1 MAGAEMRRARSG
13 AALRTRLAEPVARVG
28 GIKIPRWVVWLG
40 VFITSVV
47 LFCIVVLAALGKGI
61 LAGLAIE
68 WVLCLV
74 VISLVGMVIGT
85 IAGGGYVEVK
95 HPNWTRFSWAQ
106 KVYIFGSGA
115 VLFAGSV
122 VVFWWLFSSDVG
134 GFWRWA
140 ILIGSL
146 AGIVLGALLAL
157 FPVPPLPAALARGPL
172 TALGPRPPG
181 AKPRRSLWSQS
192 RADLAD
198 AEPWEPSTPLWL
210 LLGAAIGVVVA
221 VGYVGVSAW
230 HENSYVPS
238 FGVTPPV
245 PADISGGYLAL
256 GDSYSA
262 GEGLSPFEPPTD
274 TNGCHRSAAGHQSG
288 YPDTTNAAYG
298 VLLQHL
304 LGARVTSFDFVACS
318 SAIVHDVLNERSD
331 GTVKPQVDLA
341 SKVKSPVGLVT
352 LTIGGNDAIFT
363 TVVRQCLTYAGCFTA
378 DFPPG
383 GKSAEQTDGKDVPVG
398 PLTEWAP
405 KTIAK
410 IGEEDYTLFSALRQ
424 YFGPKTRII
433 VLGYPHLFPDGRTI
447 GFPWSPVLCASEL
460 SRFGEAQQRDLWQ
473 LQIELT
479 DRTYEEAAAAGV
491 EFVSPDAIWG
501 QHMPCGTD
509 TPYTHS
515 VKPYLG
521 IPPIDSGAFHP
532 NAAGQHAYFDLLA
545 CYLDAYPTAPPAF
558 LPGAPV
564 LTSIP
569 VDTSLGD
576 KGLTELHLEPV
587 PGEAQVPGHGRINGC
602 QQS

>member
-1 MAGAEMRRARSG
+1 MHSEASAGFHIPSWQF
-13 AALRTRLAEPVARVG
+13 
-28 GIKIPRWVVWLG
+28 PRWAVW
-40 VFITSVV
+40 VAVPVTSVAM
-47 LFCIVVLAALGKGI
+47 FCVVMLAALGKGI
-61 LAGLAIE
+61 LANLAIE

-85 IAGGGYVEVK
+85 IAGGAYVEVRHK
-95 HPNWTRFSWAQ
+95 KWTRFSWVH
-106 KVYIFGSGA
+106 KVYIFGSGV
-115 VLFAGSV
+115 VLLAGTGFF
-122 VVFWWLFSSDVG
+122 FWWLFSSDAG
-134 GFWRWA
+134 GFWRWG

-146 AGIVLGALLAL
+146 VGIALGFLLAL
-157 FPVPPLPAALARGPL
+157 FPVPPLPARLARGPL
-172 TALGPRPPG
+172 TALGPRQSG
-181 AKPRRSLWSQS
+181 EQPRRSLWAHS
-192 RADLAD
+192 REDLAGD
-198 AEPWEPSTPLWL
+198 DRWEPSTPLWL

-221 VGYVGVSAW
+221 VGYLGLSAW

-262 GEGLSPFEPPTD
+262 GEGLPPFEPPTD
-274 TNGCHRSAAGHQSG
+274 KNGCHRSEAGLPDG

-298 VLLQHL
+298 VLLRQL
-304 LGARVTSFDFVACS
+304 LGARVTGFGFVACS
-318 SAIVHDVLNERSD
+318 SAIVHDVFHERGD
-331 GTVKPQVDLA
+331 GIVKSQVDQA
-341 SKVKSPVGLVT
+341 AKVKSPVRLVT
-352 LTIGGNDAIFT
+352 LTIGGDDAIFSA
-363 TVVRQCLTYAGCFTA
+363 VVRQCLIYADCFTA

-398 PLTEWAP
+398 PLLKEWAP

-410 IGEEDYTLFSALRQ
+410 IGEEDYALFSALRH
-424 YFGPKTRII
+424 YFGPNTRII
-433 VLGYPHLFPDGRTI
+433 VLGYPHLFPEDRTI
-447 GFPWSPVLCASEL
+447 GFPWAPPLCASEL
-460 SRFGEAQQRDLWQ
+460 SRFGETKQHDLWG
-473 LQIELT
+473 LQIDLT

-509 TPYTHS
+509 TPYTNS

-545 CYLDAYPTAPPAF
+545 CYLDANPTAPSAF

-569 VDTSLGD
+569 VDTPLGD
-576 KGLTELHLEPV
+576 AGLAKLHLEPV
-587 PGEAQVPGHGRINGC
+587 PGEAQVPGHQEKIRGC
-602 QQS
+602 